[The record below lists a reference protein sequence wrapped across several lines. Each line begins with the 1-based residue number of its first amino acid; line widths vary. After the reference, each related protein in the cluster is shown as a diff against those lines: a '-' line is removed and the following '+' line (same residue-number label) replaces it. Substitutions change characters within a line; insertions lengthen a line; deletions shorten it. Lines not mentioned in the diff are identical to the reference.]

1 MSPLLHSRAP
11 SPALPETESKLKQT
25 LNKLEQAQ
33 SLLEPALRLGKA
45 GVTGIGIPGVEGVV
59 NGVVELA
66 EMVSTMRGNK
76 KDLVKLKKHLDEL
89 DTIDCSD
96 MEGDLKERVEKLKNK
111 LRLIAAD
118 CHPLTKKHRVM
129 RFLNSKEDKEEIQS
143 IQNSIVSCIQD
154 FTFYGNISIEKLVGD
169 LASQVQEIHKNVG
182 SIASQGMHVDFKVV
196 KNAYSC

>member
-66 EMVSTMRGNK
+66 EMVSVSTSK
-76 KDLVKLKKHLDEL
+76 Q
-89 DTIDCSD
+89 S
-96 MEGDLKERVEKLKNK
+96 
-111 LRLIAAD
+111 
-118 CHPLTKKHRVM
+118 
-129 RFLNSKEDKEEIQS
+129 LNLNLEMLSGWTDHARKQKGSSE
-143 IQNSIVSCIQD
+143 
-154 FTFYGNISIEKLVGD
+154 
-169 LASQVQEIHKNVG
+169 AQETSG
-182 SIASQGMHVDFKVV
+182 
-196 KNAYSC
+196 